1 MADQPLEIDLHA
13 ILKKRL
19 PTKVKRFVPRFVIS
33 WLAKLIRQDEMNEIL
48 RVTFPSRGSKF
59 AAGVLQ
65 HLDISLE
72 VVGLENIPDKRLIF
86 ASNHP
91 LGGLDGIALIAVL
104 GQKYGDNNIRFLVN
118 DMLMNVEPLKDEFL
132 PVNKFGRQGRE
143 ASLKITEALASDMEI
158 LQFPAGLCSRKNKNG
173 EIADLKWQKSFAAK
187 AVDHQR
193 DIVPVYFEGKNSPKF
208 YNLARWRKKLGV
220 KFNIEQILLPSEVCK
235 ARGKR
240 FKIIFGNPISW
251 ETLRKSGKS
260 YPELAEDIRSVVY
273 SLKSKS
279 ER

>member
-187 AVDHQR
+187 AVEHQR

-220 KFNIEQILLPSEVCK
+220 KFNIEQIFLPSEVCK